1 MGAKAI
7 QKGAQKKSVRD
18 EKKRNNMSDPQ
29 KTDGGT
35 RFLFLEVITPRIMD
49 NTKKNAVNVK
59 GVRNMV
65 QWVREVL
72 PGPILAEPFPPQARH
87 VP

>member
-7 QKGAQKKSVRD
+7 QKGAQEKSVRD
-18 EKKRNNMSDPQ
+18 EKRRNSKRDPQ
-29 KTDGGT
+29 KAGEGT
-35 RFLFLEVITPRIMD
+35 RLLLLVTITPRIMD
-49 NTKKNAVNVK
+49 NTKKNAVNAK